1 MNKILSL
8 REKRANLWDAA
19 KKFHDAHI
27 GEDGTMSAEDAA
39 TYDRMVD
46 DVDRMKQEIDRL
58 ERQDV
63 IDNEMN
69 QPVNRPIFTRPDQ
82 AAQHQEQEEKPG
94 VASDAYKKAFWSM
107 VRSRAVVPSIRDAL
121 QVGTDS
127 EGGFTVPDEFEHTLI
142 EGLQDENIMRGI
154 VHIITTSSGDRRI
167 PIVTSKGSASWIEE
181 EARYPESDDSFGQI
195 SLSAHK
201 VGCMIRISE
210 ELLNDSAF
218 DLAAYISHEFSR
230 RVGAAEEEAIITG
243 DGSHKPT
250 GLLHATL
257 GAQTGVTAASATAIT
272 ADELIDLQHSLKAG
286 YRRRACFIM
295 NDATIK
301 AIRKLKDGN
310 GQYLWQPGLMYGQ
323 PDTLLNQKVLTSNY
337 MPLPAAGNKAILYG
351 DYSYYWL
358 ADREGRSMQR
368 LNELYAETGQIG
380 FRITQRLDGRLVLPE
395 AVKVLAMK
403 SN

>member
-1 MNKILSL
+1 MSQILAL

-27 GEDGTMSAEDAA
+27 GDDGTMTAEDAA

-58 ERQDV
+58 ERQEA
-63 IDNEMN
+63 IENEMN
-69 QPVNRPIFTRPDQ
+69 QSTSKPVFSRPDQ
-82 AAQHQEQEEKPG
+82 NAQHSEKNEKPG
-94 VASDAYKKAFWSM
+94 TGSDAYKKAFWNL
-107 VRSRAVVPSIRDAL
+107 VRSRVVLPGVRDAL
-121 QVGTDS
+121 QVGTDT
-127 EGGFTVPDEFEHTLI
+127 EGGYTVPDEFEHTLI
-142 EGLQDENIMRGI
+142 EGLQDENIMRGL

-167 PIVTSKGSASWIEE
+167 PIVTSRGSASWIEE
-181 EARYPESDDSFGQI
+181 EAKYPESDDAFGQI

-218 DLAAYISHEFSR
+218 DLAAYISHEFAR
-230 RVGAAEEEAIITG
+230 RVGAAEEQAIIAG

-257 GAQTGVTAASATAIT
+257 GAELGVTAASATAIT

-286 YRRRACFIM
+286 YRRRASFIM

-310 GQYLWQPGLMYGQ
+310 GQFLWQPGLMYGQ
-323 PDTLLNQKVLTSNY
+323 PDTLLNQKVYTSNY
-337 MPLPAAGNKAILYG
+337 MPLPTAGNKAILYG

-368 LNELYAETGQIG
+368 LNELYAENGQIG

-403 SN
+403 TA